1 MRGSTRADARFLIG
15 GGAFARATLYHELK
29 APGPAGRVRERPPP
43 DPDFPFA
50 ERHLRCVWF
59 DAEYRPP
66 VLRTESGEE
75 VRVESPGRWNV
86 EAGPDFLGAI
96 LTIGPGRRRVQGD
109 VEIHIRPS
117 GWREHGHARDPRY
130 ARVVAHVTYL
140 SGRIPDA
147 ELPPGAVQ
155 IALRDELARN
165 PFFAFENIDLAAYP
179 YGVRCDPAPCAAA
192 LELAPPDARGE
203 LLDAA
208 GEERLRRKA
217 QRLAAAIGERGL
229 DQALYEEVMGALGY
243 KRNRVP
249 FRALARRVPVDRLRA
264 EAEGR
269 PAAGFAVL
277 LGVSGLLP
285 ERMPA
290 KWDDESRRCA
300 RSLWDIWWRKRSEWD
315 AQAMER
321 SAWCLAGQRPQNHPV
336 RRLMA
341 AAALFAGPVDVAAR
355 LLESPLDPP
364 AEWARAMMRLFE
376 PRDPDGYWG
385 RRCVFGGARQAEETA
400 LVGGGRAA
408 SLLVNVVVPLLAA
421 AGREGL
427 DRPELLAALPPEP
440 ENALATHMAHR
451 LFGRDHNPALYRSA
465 LRQQGLLQILH
476 DFCLDDRSR
485 CATCPLPGALSTGAG
500 GRPC

>member
-1 MRGSTRADARFLIG
+1 MRGSARADERFFIG
-15 GGAFARATLYHELK
+15 GGAFPRASRYHELR
-29 APGPAGRVRERPPP
+29 APGGGGRVRERRPP

-59 DAEYRPP
+59 DAEHRPP
-66 VLRTESGEE
+66 ILHAGNGEE

-86 EAGPDFLGAI
+86 EAGPDFLDAA
-96 LTIGPGRRRVQGD
+96 LSIGPGRRRVQGD
-109 VEIHIRPS
+109 VEIHIRPG

-130 ARVVAHVTYL
+130 GRVVAHVTYL
-140 SGRIPDA
+140 PGRVPEP
-147 ELPPGAVQ
+147 ELPPGAIQ
-155 IALRDELARN
+155 IALRDDLARN
-165 PFFAFENIDLAAYP
+165 PFFAFENVDLAAYP
-179 YGVRCDPAPCAAA
+179 YGVRADPAPCAAA
-192 LELAPPDARGE
+192 LAVGPADVRGE

-217 QRLAAAIGERGL
+217 QRMAAAIAERGL

-249 FRALARRVPVDRLRA
+249 FRTLARRVPVERLRA
-264 EAEGR
+264 DSGGR
-269 PAAGFAVL
+269 PSDAFALL

-290 KWDDESRRCA
+290 KWDDESRR
-300 RSLWDIWWRKRSEWD
+300 RVRGLWDVWWRRSSEWD
-315 AQAMER
+315 ALVMDR

-341 AAALFAGPVDVAAR
+341 AAALFAGPVDPAAR
-355 LLESPLDPP
+355 LLEVPLDP
-364 AEWARAMMRLFE
+364 AADWVRATIRLFE

-385 RRCVFGGARQAEETA
+385 RRCVFGGAVQAEETA
-400 LVGGGRAA
+400 LVGTGRAA
-408 SLLVNVVVPLLAA
+408 SMLVNVVVPLLAA
-421 AGREGL
+421 AGRDGV
-427 DRPELLAALPPEP
+427 DRPDFLAALPPEP

-485 CATCPLPGALSTGAG
+485 CATCPLPGAL
-500 GRPC
+500 RPG